1 MVTCAALVDAM
12 AGRHAHRCHV
22 DGLVSP
28 APGKVAFGP
37 AATMR
42 CLPGRADVRDPER
55 HDFVPLFR
63 EAVGADPA
71 GKVLVIAAEGYPGE
85 SVAGGKKL
93 TRLETAG
100 CSGLVTDGSLRDFAG
115 LAEMSFSA
123 WCSGET
129 VRWAGDNLMPYEAG
143 VPVELRGV
151 TVLPGDWIYADA
163 SGVAVI
169 PAGDVAAVLEEAV
182 RIEERD
188 AQVIARIREDAARG
202 DG

>member
-1 MVTCAALVDAM
+1 M

-28 APGKVAFGP
+28 APGGVAFGP

-42 CLPGRADVRDPER
+42 CLPRREDLRDPAR

-63 EAVGADPA
+63 EAVGAEPR

-93 TRLETAG
+93 TRLEIGG

-115 LAEMSFSA
+115 LAEMPFSA

-151 TVLPGDWIYADA
+151 TVVPGDYVYADA
-163 SGVAVI
+163 SGVVVI
-169 PAGDVAAVLEEAV
+169 PGADVAAVLEEAV

-188 AQVIARIREDAARG
+188 ARTIARIREDAAAG
-202 DG
+202 A